1 MDFARIFVEMVNENI
16 QIVAGTGPRSGAKV
30 LQLKGPLNIHTIFEF
45 QETMRAEA
53 SPVVIIDFGGVPYV
67 DSAGLG
73 AMVGAFVSA
82 QRNQRKLAF
91 AGMNTQVKAL
101 VDMTHVN
108 QLLRPYASVE
118 EADRAIAAPN

>member
-1 MDFARIFVEMVNENI
+1 MVNENI
-16 QIVAGTGPRSGAKV
+16 QIVAATGPRSGAKI
-30 LQLKGPLNIHTIFEF
+30 LQLKGPLNIHTLFQF
-45 QETMRAEA
+45 QETMRAES
-53 SPVVIIDFGGVPYV
+53 SPVVIIDFSGVSYV

-73 AMVGAFVSA
+73 AMVGAFVHA
-82 QRNQRKLAF
+82 QRAQRKLAF

-101 VDMTHVN
+101 VEMTHVN

>member
-1 MDFARIFVEMVNENI
+1 MVNENI
-16 QIVAGTGPRSGAKV
+16 QIVAGAGIRSGVKI
-30 LQLKGPLNIHTIFEF
+30 LQLKGPLTIHTVF
-45 QETMRAEA
+45 QFQDTMRAESA
-53 SPVVIIDFGGVPYV
+53 PVVIMDFTGVPYV

-82 QRNQRKLAF
+82 QHGQRRLAF

-101 VDMTHVN
+101 VEMTHVN
-108 QLLRPYASVE
+108 QLLRPYDSVE